1 MKKVSLGIGLLFL
14 LLTTHVHAE
23 EKQANVAEQ
32 NEKSPEESMFWQLGF
47 STGYHFTHGNYG
59 THENTDIH
67 YVPLTTKLDIEAF
80 TFEVTV
86 PYIAITGTGNVT
98 AGDGAVIINNSA
110 VASYLSKT
118 DHGLGD
124 VLAAVTYTQV
134 PPRDF
139 LPYISA
145 TFKTKF
151 PTADEQKGL
160 GTGEFD
166 YTVQGDISQTFW
178 KITPFATA
186 GYRFIGDT
194 PTYNYNNTFFASAG
208 ATVQVFKPLSL
219 GAAID
224 YRQSSTNT
232 TDDSVEVSPFFS
244 IKAGRHVSFNGYTS
258 FGLTDGAADFGAG
271 LGVGV
276 KMP

>member
-1 MKKVSLGIGLLFL
+1 MKKVVLMISWLVLSLPMLGN
-14 LLTTHVHAE
+14 AE
-23 EKQANVAEQ
+23 EKQANVPQQ
-32 NEKSPEESMFWQLGF
+32 NEESPENSLYWQLGF
-47 STGYHFTHGNYG
+47 STGYHFTRGNYG
-59 THENTDIH
+59 TNENTDIH

-80 TFEVTV
+80 TFELTV

-98 AGDGAVIINNSA
+98 AGDGAVIINNNA

-134 PPRDF
+134 PPKDF
-139 LPYISA
+139 LPYLSA

-151 PTADEQKGL
+151 PTADENKGL

-166 YTVQGDISQTFW
+166 YTIQGDVSQTFW
-178 KITPFATA
+178 KITPFGTV

-194 PTYNYNNTFFASAG
+194 PTYNYKNTLFASAG
-208 ATVQVFKPLSL
+208 ASIQIFKPLSI
-219 GAAID
+219 GGAID
-224 YRQSSTNT
+224 YRQSSTDT
-232 TDDSVEVSPFFS
+232 SDDSVELSPFFS

-258 FGLTDGAADFGAG
+258 FGLTDGAPDFGAG
-271 LGVGV
+271 LGMGV
-276 KMP
+276 RIP